1 MTLSSPSEWKS
12 TQIAPVSAKGR
23 RRIAKLARCTTHTSA
38 GVSVKQVPWGRAEGK
53 CSGIRTVVPVGVEKS
68 SAARHIGISTPKLVD
83 ARKIFRSVVWIARE
97 A

>member
-1 MTLSSPSEWKS
+1 MTLSSQSGWRS
-12 TQIAPVSAKGR
+12 TQTAPVSAKGR
-23 RRIAKLARCTTHTSA
+23 RKTAQLDRCTTRTSA

-53 CSGIRTVVPVGVEKS
+53 CSGIRTVVPAGVEKS